1 MKNINVTLGLALA
14 ILVMFFFLLR
24 SCDNDEINDLNT
36 KLSLL
41 QGTNDSLYTLTNKLG
56 QKVTSQ
62 EAEIVQSKEELSR
75 YADSIFKLNRK
86 HEKQI
91 AATIAYWKSR
101 VEVEVHDVPVP
112 YLDTPGMKKFS
123 DSIMLLCKDV
133 LLYMRD
139 STISVPRT
147 AKLDSLGLDATFT
160 IGRNQL
166 TIDTLKIVDTM
177 HTRVVEV
184 KGGFFKRR
192 EIGSKKIQFYK
203 KKSYE
208 VQTMHSSPLFN
219 TTWQK
224 SYIYVPPKKYMLP
237 KILIAVG
244 AGILISKILL

>member
-1 MKNINVTLGLALA
+1 MKNINVTMALFLG
-14 ILVMFFFLLR
+14 ILVMLFFLLR
-24 SCDNDEINDLNT
+24 SCDNDEIDALES
-36 KLSLL
+36 KISLL
-41 QGTNDSLYTLTNKLG
+41 QGSNDSLYTLTNKLG
-56 QKVTSQ
+56 QTVTSQ
-62 EAEIVQSKEELSR
+62 EAQIVQSKEELSK
-75 YADSIFKLNRK
+75 YADSIFKLKNK
-86 HEKQI
+86 HQKQI

-112 YLDTPGMKKFS
+112 YLDTPG
-123 DSIMLLCKDV
+123 I
-133 LLYMRD
+133 
-139 STISVPRT
+139 
-147 AKLDSLGLDATFT
+147 
-160 IGRNQL
+160 
-166 TIDTLKIVDTM
+166 
-177 HTRVVEV
+177 
-184 KGGFFKRR
+184 GFFKRR